1 MKCYVTL
8 TGPNYRYGWHD
19 AAYVNTAKMME
30 MILNGGRCLDCAA
43 RTAPAGAGT
52 MKSDNIPVP
61 PPESTVR
68 DIIKL
73 YEKTM

>member
-30 MILNGGRCLDCAA
+30 MILNGGAA
-43 RTAPAGAGT
+43 RTAPAGAGAAHWA
-52 MKSDNIPVP
+52 DILDPIPAFCSA
-61 PPESTVR
+61 EA
-68 DIIKL
+68 
-73 YEKTM
+73 

>member
-30 MILNGGRCLDCAA
+30 MILNGDCCLDCG
-43 RTAPAGAGT
+43 PHC
-52 MKSDNIPVP
+52 P
-61 PPESTVR
+61 PLEPEP
-68 DIIKL
+68 
-73 YEKTM
+73 